1 MSARPRVLV
10 LMTTHNRRE
19 TTIRCLESLFS
30 QDGLGQR
37 FELAII
43 VVDAGS
49 SDGTP
54 DAVVRSFPAARVLR
68 ESHHLYW
75 ASGMRRAAEAC
86 EEIDRD
92 FDLWLNDDV
101 SLVPDALGRMLEAA
115 PRASDS
121 ILVGA
126 LVDGRG
132 RPSYGGLLSG
142 RHPLQLQRVG
152 PSNELVECTTFN
164 GNVVLI
170 PRDISRRLGPVSS
183 AFIHGMGDIDYGFR
197 AIRAGYRSLQVPGVV
212 GICETN
218 PLGAPAVS
226 QGRAARLRA
235 MTSVKA
241 LPPRQW
247 WTLCRRHGG
256 VLAPILFLKP
266 YAAEL
271 VRPS

>member
-1 MSARPRVLV
+1 MTARPRVLV
-10 LMTTHNRRE
+10 MMTTHNRRE

-30 QDGLGQR
+30 QDGIGQH
-37 FELAII
+37 FELATM

-49 SDGTP
+49 SDGTVEAL
-54 DAVVRSFPAARVLR
+54 DSDFPNVRVLR
-68 ESHHLYW
+68 ESHQLYW
-75 ASGMRRAAEAC
+75 ASGMRRAAEEC
-86 EEIDRD
+86 EEIVRD

-101 SLVPDALGRMLEAA
+101 ALAPDALRRMVET
-115 PRASDS
+115 ASSETDS

-126 LVDGRG
+126 LVDSGA
-132 RPSYGGLLSG
+132 RPTYGGLLSG
-142 RHPLQLQRVG
+142 RHPLQLQRIG
-152 PSNELVECTTFN
+152 PLNELAECTTFN

-170 PRDISRRLGPVSS
+170 PREISRRLGPVSK
-183 AFIHGMGDIDYGFR
+183 AFVHGMGDIDYGFR
-197 AIRAGYRSLQVPGVV
+197 ATRAGYRSLQVPGVV

-218 PLGAPAVS
+218 PVGTVAGR

-235 MTSVKA
+235 ITSVKA

-256 VLAPILFLKP
+256 LLAPILFLKP
-266 YAAEL
+266 YASEL